1 MIARLSVF
9 VVGCALSVSVA
20 AQQPEQQVPQSTGLQ
35 ANDAQ
40 LDRTRSEV
48 RTFEMVL
55 QQAIESAGQ
64 KLAKWAVEIAPS
76 VMLTPAADPTVTG
89 LLLPDSSLIFE
100 VRLAEL
106 MPGGLML
113 YNEYA
118 ARVQKGA
125 GRPVATPGSAERVAT
140 TGVVSDD
147 PMKTSPAVA
156 STPDK
161 MYSDFVRF
169 SLMDAILDSSIVLS
183 LRDNQWLSVAVVP
196 IDVAVQNP
204 LYRNTSKKLIL
215 SIKGEDLAAF
225 RAGKI
230 TREEAK
236 QKIVDM
242 RF

>member
-125 GRPVATPGSAERVAT
+125 GRPVMPAEDRALVVAALRS
-140 TGVVSDD
+140 VDH
-147 PMKTSPAVA
+147 
-156 STPDK
+156 
-161 MYSDFVRF
+161 
-169 SLMDAILDSSIVLS
+169 VLVFEE
-183 LRDNQWLSVAVVP
+183 D
-196 IDVAVQNP
+196 DVARLLLELRPDVHC
-204 LYRNTSKKLIL
+204 
-215 SIKGEDLAAF
+215 KGTDYTPETVPERDVVRSYGGRIAIV
-225 RAGKI
+225 GDPKDHD
-230 TREEAK
+230 TRRLLER
-236 QKIVDM
+236 I
-242 RF
+242 RG